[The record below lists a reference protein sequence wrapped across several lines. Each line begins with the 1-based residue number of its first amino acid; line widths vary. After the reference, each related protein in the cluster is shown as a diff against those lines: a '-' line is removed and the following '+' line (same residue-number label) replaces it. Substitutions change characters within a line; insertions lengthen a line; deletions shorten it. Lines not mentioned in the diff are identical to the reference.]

1 MIGANQVC
9 PNKRKYCERYRSKYQ
24 KPSQKPGAPRQYGCG
39 TTISGL
45 SFVYHLRDRTIRP
58 PFFPPRFSEQIYFL
72 SLNIICSEIEAC
84 RIPRLLAGGFRSK
97 SVRELTLKNMIK
109 LVGTYVTNRIRPRFS
124 EWWKGISRSKMLSSS
139 TFYRQVHRWVTYRN
153 GCHARTIPPPLHLSC
168 VMMTSWN
175 RAGGHWRSRRHHGS
189 QRWHKYGYCTFLQ
202 RKTII

>member
-1 MIGANQVC
+1 MDVGQQ
-9 PNKRKYCERYRSKYQ
+9 YQ
-24 KPSQKPGAPRQYGCG
+24 ASLSFIIWEIEQ
-39 TTISGL
+39 SGL
-45 SFVYHLRDRTIRP
+45 L
-58 PFFPPRFSEQIYFL
+58 FFSPRFSEQIYFL

-175 RAGGHWRSRRHHGS
+175 RAGGPWRSRRHHGS
-189 QRWHKYGYCTFLQ
+189 QRWHKYGYCTFLP
-202 RKTII
+202 RKTIYKFILKCNAQNFQGIFFLSLKFSNILTNHII